1 MVVKAI
7 ADTINFLP
15 KNSKK
20 EVTYSKRDVA
30 KVGNPKRNEPKQGDM
45 EKTDTSRQ
53 WEARDESSEDETH
66 IASEEDKSTMTDNP
80 TEAIESAKEVT

>member
-1 MVVKAI
+1 MVVKEI
-7 ADTINFLP
+7 AHTINFLP

-45 EKTDTSRQ
+45 ERAGTSRQ
-53 WEARDESSEDETH
+53 WESRDDETH
-66 IASEEDKSTMTDNP
+66 VASEGDESTMTDNP
-80 TEAIESAKEVT
+80 TDAIESAKEVT